1 MSTPKSPAP
10 SHGHTAAFAVAAAPP
25 PARTPAKRAKLTDL
39 ERMVVQ
45 AAHAVVVSMLH
56 HTSGS
61 RYVSALSDILG
72 ALASAN
78 PELAAK
84 YARELADEVNA
95 GPKEPT

>member
-10 SHGHTAAFAVAAAPP
+10 SHGHLAAPAITAPPP
-25 PARTPAKRAKLTDL
+25 PARPAIKRARLTDV

-61 RYVSALSDILG
+61 RYVSAVSDILG
-72 ALASAN
+72 ALSSAN

-84 YARELADEVNA
+84 YARELADEIA
-95 GPKEPT
+95 GTTESA